1 MSKAKYIAGAGIVAA
16 GAALSG
22 IPQNSTVNAEQPANG
37 LDSVKKA
44 KEITISA
51 QPSAMETAELAA
63 VKNISKRTPLK
74 VYHRFEE
81 IPEITDAEAPLYNR
95 NEYTYIVN
103 ADTYQKTGKIELKRV
118 LTQEVTKANALSL
131 IYRSEC
137 QTYVPK
143 ENEDQLAKYVIDLR
157 IMSKTGI
164 TKGPSQMDD
173 NAIKAFMKY
182 LAADPESRQYVLPL
196 MKSSNGTAAEAAAEL
211 EKKFFDENGKLRP
224 MDEREAVLHGTAYNA
239 IELKDNAWQTVASPA
254 LKKFIIDEEIRMSKK
269 KANKSKKKVNKR
281 KKKANM
287 GKKTERLVTLSS
299 TTKNYLCLTEL
310 FPSEDLLKKKIEDYN
325 LAFYQL
331 GRPGKTKHVTAAL
344 ARSLNLKDEHGN
356 LDATRIPTF
365 AIAAAISSI
374 NWKGNG
380 KKALKDA
387 QNLRPA
393 LQENPEKE
401 KQILRNTVKN
411 WVTGKSKRY
420 GVDEISQLN
429 IITPEIIHQ
438 YRELELSGARRFA
451 EDYQKAVEIAES
463 KMRIAQRQ
471 TELADSIQNAQKTA
485 VKPSKQSLGD
495 ELLQKGRTLLLT
507 ASDFFRGRS

>member
-37 LDSVKKA
+37 LDSVKNA

-118 LTQEVTKANALSL
+118 LTREVTKANALSL

-137 QTYVPK
+137 QTYIPK

-196 MKSSNGTAAEAAAEL
+196 MKSSNGTTAEAAAAL
-211 EKKFFDENGKLRP
+211 EKKFFDENGELRP
-224 MDEREAVLHGTAYNA
+224 MDERDAILRGTVYNA
-239 IELKDNAWQTVASPA
+239 IKLKNNAWQTVASPE
-254 LKKFIIDEEIRMSKK
+254 LKKFIAASEARMSKK
-269 KANKSKKKVNKR
+269 A
-281 KKKANM
+281 
-287 GKKTERLVTLSS
+287 GRLVTLSS

-380 KKALKDA
+380 KEALKDA
-387 QNLRPA
+387 QNLRPT

-471 TELADSIQNAQKTA
+471 TELADSMQKSQDSIHT
-485 VKPSKQSLGD
+485 KSGKKQSLGD

>member
-1 MSKAKYIAGAGIVAA
+1 
-16 GAALSG
+16 
-22 IPQNSTVNAEQPANG
+22 
-37 LDSVKKA
+37 
-44 KEITISA
+44 
-51 QPSAMETAELAA
+51 
-63 VKNISKRTPLK
+63 
-74 VYHRFEE
+74 
-81 IPEITDAEAPLYNR
+81 
-95 NEYTYIVN
+95 
-103 ADTYQKTGKIELKRV
+103 
-118 LTQEVTKANALSL
+118 
-131 IYRSEC
+131 
-137 QTYVPK
+137 
-143 ENEDQLAKYVIDLR
+143 
-157 IMSKTGI
+157 
-164 TKGPSQMDD
+164 
-173 NAIKAFMKY
+173 
-182 LAADPESRQYVLPL
+182 
-196 MKSSNGTAAEAAAEL
+196 MKSSNGTTAEAAAAL
-211 EKKFFDENGKLRP
+211 EKKFFDENGELRP
-224 MDEREAVLHGTAYNA
+224 MDERDAILRGTVYNT
-239 IELKDNAWQTVASPA
+239 IKLKDNAWQTVASPA
-254 LKKFIIDEEIRMSKK
+254 LKKFIAGEEARMSKK
-269 KANKSKKKVNKR
+269 VGR
-281 KKKANM
+281 I
-287 GKKTERLVTLSS
+287 VTLSN

-380 KKALKDA
+380 KEALKDA
-387 QNLRPA
+387 QNLRPT

-471 TELADSIQNAQKTA
+471 TELADSMQKSQDSIHT
-485 VKPSKQSLGD
+485 KSGKEQSLGD

>member
-1 MSKAKYIAGAGIVAA
+1 MDERDAILRG
-16 GAALSG
+16 
-22 IPQNSTVNAEQPANG
+22 TV
-37 LDSVKKA
+37 
-44 KEITISA
+44 
-51 QPSAMETAELAA
+51 
-63 VKNISKRTPLK
+63 
-74 VYHRFEE
+74 Y
-81 IPEITDAEAPLYNR
+81 
-95 NEYTYIVN
+95 
-103 ADTYQKTGKIELKRV
+103 
-118 LTQEVTKANALSL
+118 
-131 IYRSEC
+131 
-137 QTYVPK
+137 
-143 ENEDQLAKYVIDLR
+143 
-157 IMSKTGI
+157 
-164 TKGPSQMDD
+164 
-173 NAIKAFMKY
+173 NAIK
-182 LAADPESRQYVLPL
+182 
-196 MKSSNGTAAEAAAEL
+196 
-211 EKKFFDENGKLRP
+211 
-224 MDEREAVLHGTAYNA
+224 
-239 IELKDNAWQTVASPA
+239 LKNNAWQTVASPE
-254 LKKFIIDEEIRMSKK
+254 LKKFIAASEARMSKK
-269 KANKSKKKVNKR
+269 A
-281 KKKANM
+281 
-287 GKKTERLVTLSS
+287 GRLVTLSS

-380 KKALKDA
+380 KEALKDA
-387 QNLRPA
+387 QNLRPT

-463 KMRIAQRQ
+463 KMRIAQHQ
-471 TELADSIQNAQKTA
+471 IEQADSIQNAQKTA
-485 VKPSKQSLGD
+485 VKPSEQSLGD